1 MERLLRA
8 RSIAIVGISPE
19 PGSIGFNCLRNLEN
33 FGFAGEI
40 ALVSRSRSE
49 VNGRPCV
56 AQIDDLPAGIDAAL
70 LCLPRAGIVD
80 ALEACGRR
88 GIGGAVSFAS
98 GFAETGE
105 RGRYEQQRIA
115 EIARGAGMAFVGP
128 NCMGFV
134 NYVDGLPYFMHV
146 TPARRAAAGP
156 ALAVLA
162 QSGGMMA
169 VINEMARDRGLN
181 VSYAVSTG
189 NEAVTTVE
197 DFLEAVLADE
207 RPGPVAMFVEQ
218 IRQPQR
224 FLALARIAQAR
235 RRPIV
240 LLHPGRSEGARASA
254 RSHTGAMAGDYE
266 VMRAV
271 VAHAGVAFVDTLDEL
286 IDLAG
291 VMTRFPEPPSGGIG
305 IFTDSGAYKG
315 LSIDL
320 CASSGLALPPL
331 SPPSVATI
339 AAEMP
344 DYASVDNPLD
354 LTMHALSNRKLY
366 GAAAA
371 AYCDDPGIG
380 CIVAAVMSSRFNV
393 PILNEG
399 SAFESLMST
408 RKPAAVA
415 FLGESELPAEVI
427 GRLRADGFPL
437 FRSGERALRAMAH
450 YTRYGEHL
458 RSAGRR
464 TPVSKPGVRPRIE
477 RAGIVPEYRS
487 KAVLEAAGIP
497 IPAGALA
504 RTADE
509 ALAIAGAIGFPV
521 VLKAQSPDLPHK
533 SEAGGVIVGI
543 ADEAAL
549 RMGWERL
556 RADVDRHRP
565 GIMLEGVLVEAMSRR
580 GVEVLVGAK
589 RDAEW
594 GPVLLFGAGGI
605 LIEILADVALLPADA
620 AREDVA
626 GALARL
632 NVAKLLDGV
641 RGAPAADVDAVV
653 DAVMRLGE
661 LMWEQPEILEID
673 VNPLVAFERGGG
685 VLALDAL
692 IVTV

>member
-1 MERLLRA
+1 MERLLRP

-19 PGSIGFNCLRNLEN
+19 PGSIGFNCLRNLES
-33 FGFAGEI
+33 FGYAGEI

-49 VNGRPCV
+49 VSGRPCV
-56 AQIDDLPAGIDAAL
+56 PHIDDLPPGIDAAL
-70 LCLPRAGIVD
+70 LCLPQAGIVD
-80 ALEACGRR
+80 ALHACVRR
-88 GIGGAVSFAS
+88 NIGAAVSFAA

-105 RGRYEQQRIA
+105 GGRVEQQRIT
-115 EIARGAGMAFVGP
+115 EIARAAGMAFVGP

-146 TPARRAAAGP
+146 TPARRTTSGP
-156 ALAVLA
+156 ALAILA

-207 RPGPVAMFVEQ
+207 RAGPVAMFVEQ
-218 IRQPQR
+218 IRHPQR
-224 FLALARIAQAR
+224 FLDLARSAHAK

-271 VAHAGVAFVDTLDEL
+271 VAHAGVVFVDTLDEL
-286 IDLAG
+286 IDLAA
-291 VMTRFPEPPSGGIG
+291 VMTRFPEPPAGGIG

-320 CASSGLALPPL
+320 CAERALELPVLAM
-331 SPPSVATI
+331 PSVAMI

-344 DYASVDNPLD
+344 GYATVDNPLD
-354 LTMHALSNRKLY
+354 LTMHALSNRQLY

-371 AYCDDPGIG
+371 AFCADPGVG
-380 CIVAAVMSSRFNV
+380 CIVAAVMSSRVNV

-399 SAFESLMST
+399 IAFASLMAT
-408 RKPAAVA
+408 NKPAAVA
-415 FLGESELPAEVI
+415 FLGESALPADVVE
-427 GRLRADGFPL
+427 RLRSDGFPT
-437 FRSGERALRAMAH
+437 FRSGERAIRAMAH
-450 YTRYGEHL
+450 YTRYGERL
-458 RSAGRR
+458 GAAIRR
-464 TPVSKPGVRPRIE
+464 TPIAAPSAHPRID
-477 RAGIVPEYRS
+477 GTGVIPEYRA
-487 KAVLEAAGIP
+487 KVVLEAAGIP

-504 RTADE
+504 RSADE
-509 ALAIAGAIGFPV
+509 ALAIAGTIGFPI

-533 SEAGGVIVGI
+533 SDVGGVVVGI

-549 RMGWERL
+549 RAGWQRM
-556 RADVDRHRP
+556 RADLDRHRP
-565 GIMLEGVLVEAMSRR
+565 GLVLDGVLVESMSPR
-580 GVEVLVGAK
+580 GVELVAGAK

-594 GPVLLFGAGGI
+594 GPVLLVGAGGI
-605 LIEILADVALLPADA
+605 LIEIIADMALLPADA
-620 AREDVA
+620 ARKDVA
-626 GALARL
+626 DALARL
-632 NVAKLLDGV
+632 NVAKLLHGV
-641 RGAPAADVDAVV
+641 RGAPPADVEAVIDAVL
-653 DAVMRLGE
+653 RLGTLVRE
-661 LMWEQPEILEID
+661 HAEIQEID
-673 VNPLVAFERGGG
+673 VNPLVALEHGKG

-692 IVTV
+692 FVTA

>member
-19 PGSIGFNCLRNLEN
+19 TGSIGFNCLRNLEN
-33 FGFAGEI
+33 FGFDGEI
-40 ALVSRSRSE
+40 ALVSRTRSE

-56 AQIDDLPAGIDAAL
+56 PQVDELPFGVDAAL
-70 LCLPRAGIVD
+70 LCLPRAGIVS
-80 ALEACGRR
+80 ALEASARR
-88 GIGGAVSFAS
+88 GIGAAVSFAS

-105 RGRYEQQRIA
+105 AGRMEQQRITA
-115 EIARGAGMAFVGP
+115 VARDAGMAFVGP

-146 TPARRAAAGP
+146 MPARRAVDGP
-156 ALAVLA
+156 ALAVLT

-169 VINEMARDRGLN
+169 VINEMARARGMN

-197 DFLEAVLADE
+197 DFLEAVLADD

-218 IRQPQR
+218 IRHPQR
-224 FLALARIAQAR
+224 FLDLARSAQVKG
-235 RRPIV
+235 RPIV
-240 LLHPGRSEGARASA
+240 LLHPGRSERARASA

-271 VAHAGVAFVDTLDEL
+271 VAHAGVVFVDSLDEL

-291 VMTRFPEPPSGGIG
+291 VMTRFPVPPAGGIG

-320 CASSGLALPPL
+320 CAASGLALPEL
-331 SPPSVATI
+331 TASSVAAI
-339 AAEMP
+339 APEMP
-344 DYASVDNPLD
+344 DFASVDNPLD
-354 LTMHALSNRKLY
+354 LTMHALSNRQLY

-371 AYCDDPGIG
+371 AFCDDPGIG
-380 CIVAAVMSSRFNV
+380 CIVAAVMSSRSNV

-399 SAFESLMST
+399 TALDSLMAT
-408 RKPAAVA
+408 EKPAAVA
-415 FLGESELPAEVI
+415 FLGESELPADVVA
-427 GRLRADGFPL
+427 RLRANAFPL

-450 YTRYGEHL
+450 YTRYGVRR
-458 RSAGRR
+458 RSAPAAE
-464 TPVSKPGVRPRIE
+464 PVRCPRIE
-477 RAGIVPEYRS
+477 PAGVVPEHLA
-487 KAVLEAAGIP
+487 KGVLEAAGIP

-504 RTADE
+504 RSADE
-509 ALAIAGAIGFPV
+509 AVAIAGAIGFPV

-533 SEAGGVIVGI
+533 TDAGGVLVGI
-543 ADEAAL
+543 ADDAAL
-549 RMGWERL
+549 RAGWERVTAAVE
-556 RADVDRHRP
+556 RYRS
-565 GIMLEGVLVEAMSRR
+565 GIILDGLLVEAMSPR
-580 GVEVLVGAK
+580 GVELVVGAK

-594 GPVLLFGAGGI
+594 GPILLLGAGGI
-605 LIEILADVALLPADA
+605 LIEVMTDFVLLPADA
-620 AREDVA
+620 AREDIA

-632 NVAKLLDGV
+632 NVAKLLHGV
-641 RGAPAADVDAVV
+641 RGAAAADFDAVV
-653 DAVMRLGE
+653 DAVLHVGALVRAN
-661 LMWEQPEILEID
+661 PEILEID
-673 VNPLVAFERGGG
+673 VNPLVAFERGSG

-692 IVTV
+692 IVTE